1 MSALKTDLTAEL
13 SYSTS
18 ATVRWQISLHDLTRQ
33 HSISGLIRATLVS
46 GFGLKSYSYS
56 FKLGLLCVLF
66 WQVWRTKEKHLC
78 YRVLSTTRNHVNM
91 EWYRWM
97 LHESKTKR
105 NAFPYLGK
113 HASEAFNLIF
123 TLSNHFTHFWPFQYF
138 SRYSVYRYFVTRYV
152 VTSLLCLVTP
162 FEYSGNFLTVC
173 DAAKKNKIYCFLTS
187 YTHQFE
193 FFLLIFFILWPFSH

>member
-1 MSALKTDLTAEL
+1 MSALKTELTAEL

-56 FKLGLLCVLF
+56 FRLGLLCVLF

-97 LHESKTKR
+97 LHESITTKR
-105 NAFPYLGK
+105 DAFPYLRK
-113 HASEAFNLIF
+113 HASEAFSLIF
-123 TLSNHFTHFWPFQYF
+123 TLSNHFTHFKTILKFCPFQYF
-138 SRYSVYRYFVTRYV
+138 SRYSVSRYFVTLF
-152 VTSLLCLVTP
+152 SNTP
-162 FEYSGNFLTVC
+162 FHV
-173 DAAKKNKIYCFLTS
+173 
-187 YTHQFE
+187 
-193 FFLLIFFILWPFSH
+193 LLVKLKSLGGAIMWSQNVNCL

>member
-1 MSALKTDLTAEL
+1 MSALKTELTAEL

-56 FKLGLLCVLF
+56 FRLGLLCVLF

-97 LHESKTKR
+97 LHESKTKQ
-105 NAFPYLGK
+105 NDFPYLGK
-113 HASEAFNLIF
+113 HVSEAFNLIF

-138 SRYSVYRYFVTRYV
+138 SRYSVSRYFVTLFSN
-152 VTSLLCLVTP
+152 T
-162 FEYSGNFLTVC
+162 
-173 DAAKKNKIYCFLTS
+173 
-187 YTHQFE
+187 
-193 FFLLIFFILWPFSH
+193 LWVFRQFSHRLWRGKEKQNLLFSYKLYTSIWVLFVDILYSLAVQSLNFK